1 MKKTSFNPFNF
12 YARGY
17 FYEPY
22 RWYPGYYP
30 IPFNSYIGSNIANV
44 QQSIYN
50 SGYMTDVFQQSNI
63 MQSAAGI
70 CTSEPMPPGEPPVP
84 VEIPPVV

>member
-1 MKKTSFNPFNF
+1 MKNFYYPFNF
-12 YARGY
+12 YNRDY

-22 RWYPGYYP
+22 RYYPSYYP
-30 IPFNSYIGSNIANV
+30 IPFNNYVRSNIATT

-50 SGYMTDVFQQSNI
+50 TGYMTDVFQQSNI

-70 CTSEPMPPGEPPVP
+70 CTEPMPGEPPVP
-84 VEIPPVV
+84 PEEPPVPPVI